1 MYVSDVEQNPINYY
15 PLILQDHGIQMY
27 ICPNQN
33 FRPFVS
39 RIEICRRNMPLV
51 QEYHGI
57 AICMCIKRKIFIQFI
72 FIAGKRMYFISKITM
87 KIHP

>member
-1 MYVSDVEQNPINYY
+1 
-15 PLILQDHGIQMY
+15 MY

-51 QEYHGI
+51 QEYHDI
-57 AICMCIKRKIFIQFI
+57 AINFYSIYFYCWKTNVFDFKNNNENTSLKHLV
-72 FIAGKRMYFISKITM
+72 AGWERYVL
-87 KIHP
+87 